1 MSEAPR
7 IAPRL
12 LFWGTAIT
20 QLVGWGCLFTPF
32 QLMVAPMEAELGW
45 SRVLISGAFTC
56 GLLVSG
62 LIAVPAGRWQDRH
75 GPRGMMTGGAL
86 LGAALLVCWSFVSHP
101 IAFVLIWVLL
111 GAAHATCL
119 WGPAMAVVV
128 AEARDVTRSI
138 TAITLITG
146 FTGTIFIPL
155 VEALIGLFGW
165 RDALL
170 VLAVIQTCS
179 AAITAFML
187 RHAGPPKRLAESPP
201 PVSLMRRLRDP
212 VFLGLAFCFAAHA
225 FIGTG
230 LGAHLVLLLR
240 ERGWPEATVLLLAAA
255 HGPGQVAA
263 RLVLFT
269 LGRGVAMRHVGR
281 FALLLLPIG
290 MALFALA
297 PDSLA
302 LTIAFIIA
310 WAVAD
315 GLLTILRAAG
325 VAEIMGR
332 DGFGATS
339 GALSAFAVL
348 PRTAAPLALAL
359 VWDAAGGYGP
369 VPWLLLAIALFAMA
383 SFYAAS
389 RPRGISTSSV

>member
-1 MSEAPR
+1 
-7 IAPRL
+7 
-12 LFWGTAIT
+12 
-20 QLVGWGCLFTPF
+20 
-32 QLMVAPMEAELGW
+32 
-45 SRVLISGAFTC
+45 
-56 GLLVSG
+56 
-62 LIAVPAGRWQDRH
+62 
-75 GPRGMMTGGAL
+75 MMTGGAL
-86 LGAALLVCWSFVSHP
+86 LGALLLVAWSFVSHP
-101 IAFVLIWVLL
+101 IAFVVIWVLL

-128 AEARDVTRSI
+128 AEARDVTHSI

-170 VLAVIQTCS
+170 VLAVIQTGS
-179 AAITAFML
+179 AAITGYML

-201 PVSLMRRLRDP
+201 PVSLRRRLRDP

-297 PDSLA
+297 PQSLA

-348 PRTAAPLALAL
+348 PRTAAPLAIAL
-359 VWDAAGGYGP
+359 VWDGAGGYGP

-389 RPRGISTSSV
+389 RPRKPDASV

>member
-1 MSEAPR
+1 MSDAPR

-75 GPRGMMTGGAL
+75 GPRAMMTGGAL
-86 LGAALLVCWSFVSHP
+86 LGAALLVCWSFVVHP
-101 IAFVLIWVLL
+101 IAFVVIWILL

-165 RDALL
+165 R
-170 VLAVIQTCS
+170 
-179 AAITAFML
+179 
-187 RHAGPPKRLAESPP
+187 
-201 PVSLMRRLRDP
+201 
-212 VFLGLAFCFAAHA
+212 
-225 FIGTG
+225 
-230 LGAHLVLLLR
+230 
-240 ERGWPEATVLLLAAA
+240 
-255 HGPGQVAA
+255 
-263 RLVLFT
+263 
-269 LGRGVAMRHVGR
+269 
-281 FALLLLPIG
+281 
-290 MALFALA
+290 
-297 PDSLA
+297 
-302 LTIAFIIA
+302 
-310 WAVAD
+310 
-315 GLLTILRAAG
+315 
-325 VAEIMGR
+325 
-332 DGFGATS
+332 
-339 GALSAFAVL
+339 
-348 PRTAAPLALAL
+348 
-359 VWDAAGGYGP
+359 
-369 VPWLLLAIALFAMA
+369 
-383 SFYAAS
+383 
-389 RPRGISTSSV
+389 

>member
-1 MSEAPR
+1 
-7 IAPRL
+7 
-12 LFWGTAIT
+12 
-20 QLVGWGCLFTPF
+20 
-32 QLMVAPMEAELGW
+32 
-45 SRVLISGAFTC
+45 LISGAFTC

-75 GPRGMMTGGAL
+75 GPRAMMTGGAL
-86 LGAALLVCWSFVSHP
+86 LGARLLVGWSLVSHP
-101 IAFVLIWVLL
+101 IAFVVIWVLL

-170 VLAVIQTCS
+170 VLAVIQTGS
-179 AAITAFML
+179 AAITGYML
-187 RHAGPPKRLAESPP
+187 RHAGPPKRLAESAA

-281 FALLLLPIG
+281 FAVLLLPIG

-297 PDSLA
+297 PNSLA

-359 VWDAAGGYGP
+359 VWDAASGYGP
-369 VPWLLLAIALFAMA
+369 VPWLLLAIAFFAMA

-389 RPRGISTSSV
+389 RPRKSDVSV

>member
-1 MSEAPR
+1 MSDAPR

-56 GLLVSG
+56 GLLISG
-62 LIAVPAGRWQDRH
+62 LVAVPAGRWQDRH

-86 LGAALLVCWSFVSHP
+86 LGAALLVWWSFVSHP
-101 IAFVLIWVLL
+101 IAFVAIWVLL

-170 VLAVIQTCS
+170 VLAVIQTGS
-179 AAITAFML
+179 ALLTGYML
-187 RHAGPPKRLAESPP
+187 RQAGPP
-201 PVSLMRRLRDP
+201 
-212 VFLGLAFCFAAHA
+212 
-225 FIGTG
+225 
-230 LGAHLVLLLR
+230 
-240 ERGWPEATVLLLAAA
+240 
-255 HGPGQVAA
+255 GPA
-263 RLVLFT
+263 
-269 LGRGVAMRHVGR
+269 
-281 FALLLLPIG
+281 
-290 MALFALA
+290 
-297 PDSLA
+297 
-302 LTIAFIIA
+302 
-310 WAVAD
+310 
-315 GLLTILRAAG
+315 
-325 VAEIMGR
+325 
-332 DGFGATS
+332 
-339 GALSAFAVL
+339 
-348 PRTAAPLALAL
+348 
-359 VWDAAGGYGP
+359 
-369 VPWLLLAIALFAMA
+369 
-383 SFYAAS
+383 
-389 RPRGISTSSV
+389 

>member
-1 MSEAPR
+1 VSDAPR

-32 QLMVAPMEAELGW
+32 QLIVAPMEAELGW

-62 LIAVPAGRWQDRH
+62 LVAVPAGRWQDRN

-86 LGAALLVCWSFVSHP
+86 LGAALLVCWSLVSHP
-101 IAFVLIWVLL
+101 IAFVVIWVLL
-111 GAAHATCL
+111 GAAHAACL

-170 VLAVIQTCS
+170 VLAVIQTGS
-179 AAITAFML
+179 AAITGYML
-187 RHAGPPKRLAESPP
+187 RHAGPPKRLAESAA
-201 PVSLMRRLRDP
+201 PVPLMRRLRDP
-212 VFLGLAFCFAAHA
+212 VF
-225 FIGTG
+225 
-230 LGAHLVLLLR
+230 
-240 ERGWPEATVLLLAAA
+240 LLAAA

-269 LGRGVAMRHVGR
+269 LGRGVAMRNVGR

-359 VWDAAGGYGP
+359 VWDGAGGYGP

-389 RPRGISTSSV
+389 RPRGGAPNSV